1 MSLIKNSNQVKQSI
15 EFTGIEW
22 GKIHPSDIDAVL
34 EFNNE
39 LLILIEV
46 KRKGLEIP
54 TGQRLML
61 ERICDSWHTKK
72 SLVLLVWHEFKNDKK
87 DIPLDK
93 CMVNKIYYDKK
104 WKTHESKLKPCIDKI
119 LKKFKIN
126 KQ

>member
-1 MSLIKNSNQVKQSI
+1 MSLIYNSNKVKQSI
-15 EFTGIEW
+15 DFTNIQW

-46 KRKGLEIP
+46 KQKGKEIP

-72 SLVLLVWHEFKNDKK
+72 ALVLLVWHDFKNEKI
-87 DIPLDK
+87 DIPLDECIIEK
-93 CMVNKIYYDKK
+93 VYFKNKWNLHK
-104 WKTHESKLKPCIDKI
+104 EKLKPYLDKI
-119 LKKFKIN
+119 IKFYEL
-126 KQ
+126 